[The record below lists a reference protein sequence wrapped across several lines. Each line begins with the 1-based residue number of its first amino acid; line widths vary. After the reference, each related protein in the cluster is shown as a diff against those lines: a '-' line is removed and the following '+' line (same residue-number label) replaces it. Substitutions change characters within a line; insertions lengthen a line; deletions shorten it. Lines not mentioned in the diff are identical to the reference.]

1 MITLFHGSA
10 AEIRKPLALAGR
22 QNFDF
27 GRGFYLTADRA
38 QALSRALRPMNAR
51 KTGFIGSWELDFE
64 TVKSAWRVKVF
75 EAFDEEWLPAAGE
88 QCLGEIWRGAGRNC

>member
-10 AEIRKPLALAGR
+10 AEIRKPLALVGR
-22 QNFDF
+22 TYLDF
-27 GRGFYLTADRA
+27 GWGFYLTADRTKA
-38 QALSRALRPMNAR
+38 VSWALRPMNAR